1 MYTNFSR
8 IQPEHACIVQYLVT
22 SIDHYRVVHYIL
34 LDRNDLGKIDPES
47 LADETG

>member
-8 IQPEHACIVQYLVT
+8 IRPEHACIVQCLVT

-34 LDRNDLGKIDPES
+34 LDHNDLGKIDPES